1 MALKA
6 KSLFLYGLEV
16 TKNNRYIDFRVVPAE
31 PLRTAVLPLGYYSLT
46 SLTQAVVSALKGAA
60 PAETFTCTANR
71 TFSGGL
77 ENRVSI
83 ATSTAAIFEIY
94 FGTGVN
100 AAVSARGLL
109 GFASSDL
116 TGALSY
122 QGTSTAGIALSPSWW
137 GKNFKPPEFYRKNFG
152 TVNVSASG
160 QKESIVFAIQRFI
173 GVEFE
178 HEPNSS
184 AFTSWPALIN
194 WLIQQRP
201 FDFTPEIDQPT
212 VVYQVTLESSAED
225 GKGLALQLKE
235 MLPSKP
241 FQWTTG
247 PLVFRLIE

>member
-31 PLRTAVLPLGYYSLT
+31 PIRTAVLPLGFYSLT

-71 TFSGGL
+71 TFNGGL
-77 ENRVSI
+77 ENRVSMTAVTAAFFEVYFNTGANA
-83 ATSTAAIFEIY
+83 ATS
-94 FGTGVN
+94 
-100 AAVSARGLL
+100 ARTLL
-109 GFASSDL
+109 GYSATDL

-122 QGTSTAGIALSPSWW
+122 QGSSSAGVALSPSWW

-184 AFTSWPALIN
+184 AFAAWPPLIN

-212 VVYQVTLESSAED
+212 VVYQVTLESSPED